1 MTQSQKAAT
10 KINLRHPEYYFN
22 REISWLQFNSRVLQE
37 SLDPRT
43 PLLERVKFLAI
54 FSNNLDEF
62 FMVRVAVIKE
72 QIEAGVTQLSAD
84 GLTPIEQLDTLSRN
98 LRPLVQTQ
106 HQHFE
111 MELRQLLFKEGIRI
125 LNYMDLNQEQR
136 VYLHTYFQEQVF
148 PVLTPLAVDP
158 SHPFPH
164 ISNLSLNLAVVV
176 KDPDTGK
183 EMFAR
188 IKVPRKSL
196 PRLVKLPT
204 ELDGAKKSKTAV
216 FNYVPLEQVMAHNL
230 DSLFPG
236 MNIQEYHIFRITR
249 NADLDVEE
257 DEADD
262 LLEAIEQ
269 ELRKRRMGG
278 SAVRLELYASTPEAV
293 RSMLQ
298 RELELEDQDIY
309 EVEGLMG
316 MGDLMALMGLPFPE
330 LKDSPWNAVVPP
342 RLRAEKGKS
351 EDLSGNYGLM
361 TDLATDGVDIFK
373 VIRQGDLLL
382 HHPYHSFSATV
393 QRFILQAAQDP
404 DVLAIKMTLYRTS
417 GDSPILQALMTAAE
431 NGKQVAVL
439 VELKARFDEENNIT
453 WARKLEQTGVH
464 VVYGLAGLKTHSKV
478 VLVVRREQQKI
489 LRYMHI
495 GTGNYNPKTAKLYTD
510 LGILTCR
517 EELGADL
524 SDLFNFLTGHS
535 RQKSYRRLL
544 VAPVSLR
551 DRMIALIRRETENSR
566 QGGSGRIV
574 AKMNALV
581 DQEIIVHLYE
591 ASLAG
596 VKIDLII
603 RGVCCLRP
611 RVKGLSENI
620 NVISVVGRYLEHSRI
635 FYFHNLG
642 QEEVYIG
649 SADWMTRNLDRRVE
663 VITPVEDGAIAKD
676 LQEILGIML
685 SDNRQGWDLNPNGS
699 YTQRRPSSEDQERSS
714 QNLLMEMALDNN

>member
-1 MTQSQKAAT
+1 MTQSQKVAT

-84 GLTPIEQLDTLSRN
+84 GLTPIEQLEALSQH

-111 MELRQLLFKEGIRI
+111 KELRQLLFKEGIRI
-125 LNYMDLNQEQR
+125 LDYMDLNQEQR

-176 KDPDTGK
+176 KDTETGK

-188 IKVPRKSL
+188 IKVPSKSL
-196 PRLVKLPT
+196 PRFVKLPT

-249 NADLDVEE
+249 NADLEVEE

-298 RELELEDQDIY
+298 RELELEAQDVY

-316 MGDLMALMGLPFPE
+316 MGDLMSLMGLPLPD
-330 LKDSPWNAVVPP
+330 LKDTYWNAVVPP
-342 RLRAEKGKS
+342 RLRGEKGKS
-351 EDLSGNYGLM
+351 EDLTGNYSLM
-361 TDLATDGVDIFK
+361 TDLAADGVDIFK

-393 QRFILQAAQDP
+393 QRFIVQAAQDP

-510 LGILTCR
+510 LGILTCK
-517 EELGADL
+517 EEIGADL

-535 RQKSYRRLL
+535 RQKSYRKLL

-551 DRMIALIRRETENSR
+551 DRMIGLIRRETENSR
-566 QGGSGRIV
+566 QGGAGRIV

-611 RVKGLSENI
+611 GVKGLSENI
-620 NVISVVGRYLEHSRI
+620 QVMSVVGRYLEHSRI
-635 FYFHNLG
+635 FYFHNMG
-642 QEEVYIG
+642 QDEVYIG

-663 VITPVEDGAIAKD
+663 VITPVEDPAIAKD

-714 QNLLMEMALDNN
+714 QNLLMEMALDTN

>member
-1 MTQSQKAAT
+1 MTQSEKIAT
-10 KINLRHPEYYFN
+10 KIDLRHPEHYFN
-22 REISWLQFNSRVLQE
+22 RELSWLQFNSRVLQE
-37 SLDPRT
+37 SLDPRN

-62 FMVRVAVIKE
+62 FMVRVAAIKE

-84 GLTPIEQLDTLSRN
+84 GLTPIEQLEAISQH

-111 MELRQLLFKEGIRI
+111 TEIRQLLFKEGICI
-125 LNYMDLNQEQR
+125 LNYVDLNQEQR
-136 VYLHTYFQEQVF
+136 IYLHTYFQEQVF

-164 ISNLSLNLAVVV
+164 ISSLSLNLAVVV
-176 KDPDTGK
+176 KDPETGK

-196 PRLVKLPT
+196 PRFVKIPT
-204 ELDGAKKSKTAV
+204 ELDGAKKSKVAV

-236 MNIQEYHIFRITR
+236 MNIQKYHIFRITR
-249 NADLDVEE
+249 NADLEVEE

-269 ELRKRRMGG
+269 ELRKRRLGG
-278 SAVRLELYASTPEAV
+278 SAVRLEIYASTPEAV
-293 RSMLQ
+293 QSMLQ
-298 RELELEDQDIY
+298 RELELEEQDVY
-309 EVEGLMG
+309 EIEGLLS
-316 MGDLMALMGLPFPE
+316 MGDLMSLMEVPLPE
-330 LKDSPWNAVVPP
+330 LKDPHWNAIIPP
-342 RLRAEKGKS
+342 RLRAEKVKS
-351 EDLSGNYGLM
+351 EDLANRLM
-361 TDLATDGVDIFK
+361 MDIATDGVDFFK

-393 QRFILQAAQDP
+393 QRFIIQAAQDP
-404 DVLAIKMTLYRTS
+404 EVLAIKMTLYRTS

-478 VLVVRREQQKI
+478 VLVVRREQKKI

-510 LGILTCR
+510 LGILSCQ

-524 SDLFNFLTGHS
+524 TELFNFLTGHS
-535 RQKSYRRLL
+535 RQKSYRKLL

-551 DRMIALIRRETENSR
+551 DRMIALIRRETEHCR
-566 QGGSGRIV
+566 QGGTGRIV
-574 AKMNALV
+574 AKMNAVV
-581 DQEIIVHLYE
+581 DQEIISHLYE

-611 RVKGLSENI
+611 QVKGLSENI
-620 NVISVVGRYLEHSRI
+620 KVISIIGRYLEHSRI
-635 FYFHNLG
+635 FYFHNMG
-642 QEEVYIG
+642 QDEVYIG

-663 VITPVEDGAIAKD
+663 VITPVEDPAIAKD
-676 LQEILGIML
+676 LEEILGLML
-685 SDNRQGWDLNPNGS
+685 SDNRQGWDLNSDGT
-699 YTQRRPSSEDQERSS
+699 YTQRRPNSEDQERSS